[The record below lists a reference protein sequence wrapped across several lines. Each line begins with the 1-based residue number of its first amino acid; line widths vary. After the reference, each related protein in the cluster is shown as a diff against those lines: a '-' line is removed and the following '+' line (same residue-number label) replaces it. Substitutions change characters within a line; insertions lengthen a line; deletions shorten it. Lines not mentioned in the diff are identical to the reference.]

1 MILVKGHGEDANVA
15 LRPRSNDLDEL
26 TVGGEPSKL
35 RAMKQPFLQTLAAV
49 SIVVSCCT
57 ALAQTTDTTRYP
69 VKPLRLIV
77 PFPPSGSNDILARFL
92 AQKLSERLPH
102 QTVVDNRAGA
112 DGIIGTEIAARAPAD
127 GHTLLIVSTT
137 YAMNPAVHK
146 LPYDPIKSLQPIAQ
160 IAAGGNVIATHP
172 TFPAKT
178 VKDLIAVAKAKPGD
192 IRYATSGIG
201 GFNHFGGELFN
212 VMTGIKLSHIPY
224 KGGGPAMIDVMSGQV
239 EVLFST
245 LIQALP
251 HIRAGK
257 LKALGV
263 GSAKRFSQ
271 MPEVPTVSESGVP
284 GYDGAVWWG
293 VLAPAGVPGGIITR
307 LNTEIG
313 AILRDPEMAK
323 RLIAEAA
330 EPVIDTPEAFGKLI
344 VNDIAKWRRIAKQ
357 AGIKAD

>member
-1 MILVKGHGEDANVA
+1 MESHFDTLRVA
-15 LRPRSNDLDEL
+15 
-26 TVGGEPSKL
+26 
-35 RAMKQPFLQTLAAV
+35 TLALLCV
-49 SIVVSCCT
+49 IVAGVAT
-57 ALAQTTDTTRYP
+57 AQTPDAGRFP
-69 VKPLRLIV
+69 AKSIRMIV

-92 AQKLSERLPH
+92 AQKLSERLPQ
-102 QTVVDNRAGA
+102 QTVVDNRPGA

-146 LPYDPIKSLQPIAQ
+146 LPYDPIKSLQPVAQ
-160 IAAGGNVIATHP
+160 IATGGNVIATHP

-178 VKDLIAVAKAKPGD
+178 VKDLIALAKAKPGQ

-212 VMTGIKLSHIPY
+212 VMAGIKLAHIPY

-239 EVLFST
+239 EVLLST
-245 LIQALP
+245 LIQVLP
-251 HIRAGK
+251 HVRTGK
-257 LKALGV
+257 LKALGI
-263 GSAKRFSQ
+263 GTAKRF
-271 MPEVPTVSESGVP
+271 PLLPDVPTVSESGLP
-284 GYDGAVWWG
+284 GYDVAVWWG
-293 VLAPAGVPGGIITR
+293 VLAPAGVPGAIVTR

-344 VNDIAKWRRIAKQ
+344 VNEIAKWSRIAKQ
-357 AGIKAD
+357 AGIRSD